1 MNIEYVDVLVVGA
14 GLAGVGAA
22 CHIKRQCPNK
32 SMLVLEAAD
41 QIGGTWNT
49 FRYPGIRS
57 DSDMQT
63 LGYSFRPWRS
73 SRTLAD
79 GASILEYIRDTA
91 REYRVDDLVR
101 TGHRVVRAN
110 WASQDVQWR
119 VTVENVATGHQSFLT
134 CAFLHICTGYYDHQ
148 SGYLPAFEG
157 LEDFGGDAVHPQHWP
172 PDLDYRGKRIVV
184 IGSGATAVTL
194 VPALARSAAH
204 VTMLQRSPS
213 YVVALPSDDGV
224 ARILMRWLPDPL
236 ADRIVRFKN
245 VLLVTLA
252 YRAARYLPQLI
263 SAAIRAGVRRAV
275 GDSVDV
281 ERDFTPR
288 YEPWQQRVCFV
299 PDGDLFDTLR
309 SDGAT
314 IVTDQIAR
322 FTRDGIE
329 LATGGTLPADI
340 IVTATGLNMKLL
352 GGAEISVDGVQVDPA
367 EIVAYKGMM
376 LTGVPNLSFAIGYT
390 NASWTL
396 KCDLVA
402 NYVCRLLNHMDARGH
417 DSCTPIGPGPAIPTK
432 PFVDLTSGYI
442 QRSLH
447 LLPRQAA
454 ISPWRFHGNYFRD
467 SVLYRRSRLD
477 NGVQFARRRLKPTGI
492 IERSQRTDATR

>member
-1 MNIEYVDVLVVGA
+1 MNTKHVDVLVVGA

-22 CHIKRQCPNK
+22 CQIKRQCPSK
-32 SMLVLEAAD
+32 SFLVLEAAD
-41 QIGGTWNT
+41 HIGGTWNT

-101 TGHRVVRAN
+101 TGRRVLEAD
-110 WASQDVQWR
+110 WSLEDAQWR
-119 VTVENVATGHQSFLT
+119 VTVESDATGDRSVLT
-134 CAFLHICTGYYDHQ
+134 CKFLHICTGYYDHQ
-148 SGYLPAFEG
+148 SGYLPEFEG
-157 LEDFGGDAVHPQHWP
+157 LKDFGGVVVHPQHWP

-194 VPALARSAAH
+194 VPALARLAAH

-224 ARILMRWLPDPL
+224 ARILMRWLPGRF
-236 ADRIVRFKN
+236 ADRIVRLKN

-299 PDGDLFDTLR
+299 PDGDLFETLR
-309 SDGAT
+309 SDGAAILT
-314 IVTDQIAR
+314 GQITR
-322 FTRDGIE
+322 FTCDGIE
-329 LATGGTLPADI
+329 LDDHTSLPADI
-340 IVTATGLNMKLL
+340 VVTATGLNMKLL
-352 GGAEISVDGVQVDPA
+352 GGARISVDGVQVDPA
-367 EIVAYKGMM
+367 EIIAYKGMM

-402 NYVCRLLNHMDARGH
+402 NYVCRLLNHMDASGYA
-417 DSCTPIGPGPAIPTK
+417 SCTPLAPGPAIATK
-432 PFVDLTSGYI
+432 PFVELTSGYI

-447 LLPRQAA
+447 LLPKQAVKA
-454 ISPWRFHGNYFRD
+454 PWLFHGNYFRD
-467 SVLYRRSRLD
+467 SVLYRRSRLAH
-477 NGVQFARRRLKPTGI
+477 GVQFAKRPQRPLPDRDF
-492 IERSQRTDATR
+492 SQRTDATR